1 MFLYC
6 SSIDEASKE
15 KFTPYYSLSLDESY
29 QSRDLE
35 KVFHHF
41 PFLIVFDTVSYNI
54 AQSFGLFL
62 QVSQQLAKTYYD
74 AKVQPTTL
82 VPKQVGNMYTASL
95 YAAFASLVHNKHSD
109 LVTKTK
115 QTSLLR
121 TLLKP
126 ILTFGFDI
134 FYLCVWTF
142 LIYRRESGW
151 LCSHME
157 VVQPQQCSHCVS
169 ARTSLLSAYQTS
181 LL

>member
-6 SSIDEASKE
+6 SSIDEAAKE
-15 KFTPYYSLSLDESY
+15 KFTPYSSLSLDESY

-41 PFLIVFDTVSYNI
+41 PFLIVFDTGSYNI

-82 VPKQVGNMYTASL
+82 VPKEVGNMYTASL
-95 YAAFASLVHNKHSD
+95 YAAFASLIHNKHSD
-109 LVTKTK
+109 LVNYKNNK
-115 QTSLLR
+115 QTFSSHFLVYIIY
-121 TLLKP
+121 
-126 ILTFGFDI
+126 ILVSFVF
-134 FYLCVWTF
+134 FYRQ
-142 LIYRRESGW
+142 RRGW

-157 VVQPQQCSHCVS
+157 VVQPQQCFRCVS
-169 ARTSLLSAYQTS
+169 AKTSLLSASQT
-181 LL
+181 LHQ